1 MSLFEERYEVVIQ
14 VKNMIYYSLLPDV
27 KVKDIP
33 FVLIEINVMLQL
45 LRE

>member
-1 MSLFEERYEVVIQ
+1 MSLFEERYEVIIQ
-14 VKNMIYYSLLPDV
+14 VKNMIYYSLLPEV

-33 FVLIEINVMLQL
+33 FVLTEIHFMLQL